1 MNLKEQLRMAQVKRY
16 PICFTNRDQSVA
28 EHSFGVMLI
37 TMELCKYIDDRE
49 VMDCALAYAL
59 THDQDEVFT
68 GDIPSPF
75 KRELRAKCPANCPAV
90 TEHSDPRCPVPAVV
104 KAIVKLADNLEAIH
118 YLNEYGGSRFAGEV
132 LEDIYINFELQLKK
146 CEAVLPW
153 ALLSA
158 ARELGQTV

>member
-16 PICFTNRDQSVA
+16 PICFTNREQSVA

-37 TMELCKYIDDRE
+37 TMELCKFIDDRD

-75 KRELRAKCPANCPAV
+75 KRELRAKCPAV
-90 TEHSDPRCPVPAVV
+90 TEHLDPQRPVPAVV

-118 YLNEYGGSRFAGEV
+118 YLNEYGGSRFADEV
-132 LEDIYINFELQLKK
+132 LEDIHLNFESQLKK
-146 CEAVLPW
+146 CETVLPW
-153 ALLSA
+153 GLLSA
-158 ARELGQTV
+158 ARELGQTI

>member
-37 TMELCKYIDDRE
+37 TMELCKYVEDRE
-49 VMDCALAYAL
+49 LADCALAYAL

-75 KRELRAKCPANCPAV
+75 KRNLRAKCPAV
-90 TEHSDPRCPVPAVV
+90 VEHLDPQQCVPAEV
-104 KAIVKLADNLEAIH
+104 KAIVKLADSLEAIH
-118 YLNEYGGSRFAGEV
+118 YLSEYGGSRFADEV
-132 LEDIYINFELQLKK
+132 LEDVVINFEGQLKK

-153 ALLSA
+153 GLLSA
-158 ARELGQTV
+158 ARELGQTI

>member
-37 TMELCKYIDDRE
+37 TMELCKYLDDRD

-75 KRELRAKCPANCPAV
+75 KRELRAKCPAV
-90 TEHSDPRCPVPAVV
+90 TEHLDPQRPVPAVV

-118 YLNEYGGSRFAGEV
+118 YLNEYGGSRFADEV
-132 LEDIYINFELQLKK
+132 LEDIHLNFEQQLKK

-153 ALLSA
+153 GLLSA
-158 ARELGQTV
+158 ARELGQVI